1 MRHASA
7 PVAGVLMSALLSAA
21 ALGAESKP
29 PPPTAD
35 TESRLAA
42 ARAQLEQAA
51 REVAELSAQMAEE
64 SGGRYFAYRFDAPH
78 AIIGLQLDEASTT
91 EGARVSEVSPGGP
104 AADAGVRAGDVI
116 VAIDGAAVTGENSAR
131 QVIERMRHVEPNSK
145 VKLRVLRGGTP
156 KEIEVTAR
164 PAPAFS
170 FRYGAPAAP
179 ALPAPPPGFSMGEGF
194 GDFGYLRQLNG
205 EISGMELATLTP
217 RLGQYFGTDRGVLV
231 VRAPESG
238 TFQLQDGDVI
248 LAIDGREPK
257 NGSHAT
263 RILRSYQPGEKI
275 AMKIM
280 RQKKPLSLEVT
291 LPEIRSH
298 YRTSPGAPAA
308 PAPPAPPAPRRE
320 ESPT

>member
-1 MRHASA
+1 M
-7 PVAGVLMSALLSAA
+7 GALLSAA

-29 PPPTAD
+29 QAPAAD
-35 TESRLAA
+35 AESQLAA
-42 ARAQLEQAA
+42 ARARLEQAA

-64 SGGRYFAYRFDAPH
+64 NGGRYFAYRFDAPR
-78 AIIGLQLDEASTT
+78 AIIGLQLDEANPK
-91 EGARVSEVSPGGP
+91 EGARVREVSPGGP

-116 VAIDGAAVTGENSAR
+116 VAIDGAPVTGENSAR

-145 VKLRVLRGGTP
+145 VKLRVLRSGTP
-156 KEIEVTAR
+156 KDIEVTAR
-164 PAPAFS
+164 AAPAFS
-170 FRYGAPAAP
+170 FRYGAAPAAP
-179 ALPAPPPGFSMGEGF
+179 AVPAPPPGFSVGPEGF

-205 EISGMELATLTP
+205 EIAGMELATLTP

-275 AMKIM
+275 AMKIV
-280 RQKKPLSLEVT
+280 RQKKSMSLQVT
-291 LPEIRSH
+291 LPEIPETRSR
-298 YRTSPGAPAA
+298 YRGFRGSPTPPAA
-308 PAPPAPPAPRRE
+308 PAPPAPRGD
-320 ESPT
+320 ESHA